1 MSISLPLDAMSHEE
15 KVRVMELLWDDL
27 CRNKKGIVSPSWHK
41 NVLKEREKAVELGD
55 EKILEWEE
63 AKRQISEE
71 I

>member
-1 MSISLPLDAMSHEE
+1 MSHEE

-27 CRNKKGIVSPSWHK
+27 CRDTKGIVSPSWHK
-41 NVLKEREKAVELGD
+41 GVLKGREKAVDRGD
-55 EKILEWEE
+55 EKFIEWEE